1 MASIAELLT
10 ERAKIDAQIKAEQER
25 TKDFSPTERLAD
37 MLHETLCRHN
47 HTDGCGWGYEKD
59 WKTWDHLR
67 YLNIASAIVLSWERV
82 RSVTTSS
89 PHFAETV
96 VGFLSLVKNL

>member
-1 MASIAELLT
+1 MASIAQLLA

-25 TKDFSPTERLAD
+25 TKDFTPTERLAD

-47 HTDGCGWGYEKD
+47 HTDGCSWGYEKD
-59 WKTWDHLR
+59 WKHGDQRH
-67 YLNIASAIVLSWERV
+67 YLNIASEIVQSWDRV

-89 PHFAETV
+89 PHFAETI
-96 VGFLSLVKNL
+96 VGFLASTKNL